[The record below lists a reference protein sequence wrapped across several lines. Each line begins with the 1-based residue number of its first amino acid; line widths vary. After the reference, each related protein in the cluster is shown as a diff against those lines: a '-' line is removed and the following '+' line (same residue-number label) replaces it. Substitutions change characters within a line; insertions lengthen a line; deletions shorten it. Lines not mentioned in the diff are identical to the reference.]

1 MRESGRV
8 AAAIATLGDF
18 ERRRVPLKTA
28 LADWARNARF
38 AGAKDRAWISGLCLD
53 VLRRRRSLS
62 AAMGDESARAA
73 ALAALKVIWGKSV
86 DDIAALAAEA
96 PHGPGA
102 LTAREL
108 EALAALPS
116 PACGRGQ
123 GEGASTRKNF
133 AAHAPSPPTRRTHGP
148 TPQAGE
154 GSFSARADF
163 PTFLEPSVSKVF
175 GDMAAKEMAAF
186 AARADIDLRLNT
198 LQVSPKKALGALQTV
213 GAAAHPFVKTAARIA
228 APDATDRAPNVTI
241 IPAFNKGWVE
251 VQDVGSQIAAAA
263 AGDAKGAQILDLC
276 AGGGGKTLA
285 LAALMANKG
294 QLYAYD
300 SDARRLQPLY
310 ERARRAGVRNLQIVN
325 PATDKA
331 ALDALAGKMDVVF
344 IDAPCTGS
352 GTWRR
357 HPDTK
362 WRLTVD
368 QLKRR
373 MAEQDLV
380 LSDGARFVKPG
391 GRLVYVTCSFL
402 IEENEDRLEAFLA
415 AHPEFRQ
422 IPALEEIERSGLLTA
437 EGRAALTPCETEH
450 DALRLTPARTDT
462 DGFFVATLRR
472 A

>member
-8 AAAIATLGDF
+8 SAAIAILEDF

-28 LADWARNARF
+28 IADWARNARF

-62 AAMGDESARAA
+62 AAMHDDSVRAA
-73 ALAALKVIWGKSV
+73 TLAALKFLWGKSV

-102 LTAREL
+102 LSEREL
-108 EALAALPS
+108 ETLETLPS

-123 GEGASTRKNF
+123 GEGASTR
-133 AAHAPSPPTRRTHGP
+133 AGLSIDVPSPPAP
-148 TPQAGE
+148 LPQAGE
-154 GSFSARADF
+154 GRLSVIADF
-163 PTFLEPSVSKVF
+163 PDWLESSVSRVF
-175 GDMAAKEMAAF
+175 GDKAAMETAAF
-186 AARADIDLRLNT
+186 AARADVDLRLNT
-198 LQVSPKKALGALQTV
+198 LQAPPDTILDALKTV
-213 GAAAHPFVKTAARIA
+213 GAVAHPFVKTAARIA
-228 APDATDRAPNVTI
+228 APDARDRAPAVTV

-251 VQDVGSQIAAAA
+251 VQDLGSQIAALA
-263 AGDAKGAQILDLC
+263 AGDVKGKQVLDLC

-285 LAALMANKG
+285 LAAMMANRG

-331 ALDALAGKMDVVF
+331 ALDALAEKMDAVF

-357 HPDTK
+357 HPDAK
-362 WRLTVD
+362 WRLTED

-391 GRLVYVTCSFL
+391 GRLIYVTCSVL
-402 IEENEDRLEAFLA
+402 MEENEDRLAAFLA
-415 AHPEFRQ
+415 GNPDFKLAR
-422 IPALEEIERSGLLTA
+422 AVDEIERTGLMTA
-437 EGRAALTPCETEH
+437 AGLAALKKCETG
-450 DALRLTPARTDT
+450 DGALRMTPARIGA
-462 DGFFVATLRR
+462 DGFFVAALMKT
-472 A
+472 

>member
-8 AAAIATLGDF
+8 SAAISIIEDF

-28 LADWARNARF
+28 IADWARNARF

-62 AAMGDESARAA
+62 AAMADEGARAA
-73 ALAALKVIWGKSV
+73 TLAALRFVWGRSV
-86 DDIAALAAEA
+86 DDIAALAEEA
-96 PHGPGA
+96 PHGPGPLTPVELQA
-102 LTAREL
+102 LRRAERAEMRP
-108 EALAALPS
+108 LAV
-116 PACGRGQ
+116 
-123 GEGASTRKNF
+123 
-133 AAHAPSPPTRRTHGP
+133 
-148 TPQAGE
+148 
-154 GSFSARADF
+154 RADF
-163 PTFLEPSVSKVF
+163 PSWLESSVLRAF
-175 GDMAAKEMAAF
+175 GDCARNEMTAF
-186 AARADIDLRLNT
+186 AARADVDLRLNT
-198 LQVSPKKALGALQTV
+198 LQASPEKALAALATV

-228 APDATDRAPNVTI
+228 APSATDRAPAVTV

-251 VQDVGSQIAAAA
+251 VQDLGSQIATLA
-263 AGDAKGAQILDLC
+263 AGDVKGAQVLDFC

-331 ALDALAGKMDVVF
+331 ALEALAGKMDVVF

-362 WRLTVD
+362 WRVTGD

-373 MAEQDLV
+373 TAEQDFV
-380 LSDGARFVKPG
+380 LSDGARFARLG
-391 GRLVYVTCSFL
+391 GRITYVTCSFL
-402 IEENEDRLEAFLA
+402 MEENEDRLEAFLA
-415 AHPEFRQ
+415 SHPEFRQ
-422 IPALEEIERSGLLTA
+422 MRALEEIERSGLLTV
-437 EGRAALTPCETEH
+437 EGRAALAPCETASG
-450 DALRLTPARTDT
+450 ALRMTPARTGT
-462 DGFFVATLRR
+462 DGFFVAALRR
-472 A
+472 ERR